1 MVDKLGKLL
10 ADPTNTLTF
19 VQSKSFES
27 LNLPNKEK
35 WYSVVYDNNK
45 YSDDLLN
52 SLKAPKVVD
61 NGLKLDLPE
70 PNPLIPDNFDLSAEN
85 QARCSK
91 PSIVKS
97 WDEADLWYQK
107 DDKFKL
113 PKAYIGCKIFT
124 NDCGFG
130 KSLEG
135 QVFAD
140 MWQGVLND
148 YIREFKE
155 MGVCASL
162 NFTCALAPDN
172 IDLRWNGYNDSMKQY
187 VGGLLER
194 LNKMRSDDVEE
205 QFNQNKEKKL

>member
-85 QARCSK
+85 QARC
-91 PSIVKS
+91 
-97 WDEADLWYQK
+97 
-107 DDKFKL
+107 
-113 PKAYIGCKIFT
+113 
-124 NDCGFG
+124 
-130 KSLEG
+130 
-135 QVFAD
+135 
-140 MWQGVLND
+140 
-148 YIREFKE
+148 
-155 MGVCASL
+155 
-162 NFTCALAPDN
+162 
-172 IDLRWNGYNDSMKQY
+172 
-187 VGGLLER
+187 
-194 LNKMRSDDVEE
+194 
-205 QFNQNKEKKL
+205 